1 MKAYEHVRRGTAA
14 TRTYQERIAAAT
26 SRSGVKRLALC
37 LSAALAPV
45 SALSAWAASPVST
58 HAADVQ
64 RTPARP
70 NSPQTWTVTNC
81 SDGDTNSLREIIANP
96 NTLSGDTVD
105 LSQLPV
111 FCSDTNSVITLLNGE
126 IGIDQNDLTLT
137 GPAPA
142 DGTVTVSGGGASQV
156 FRHTGTGT
164 LTINALTIAD
174 GYRHRANDAAGG
186 CIESHGN
193 VALDL
198 ARVVGC
204 TAWTDSGYAHG
215 GGVYASGKV
224 QLIASTISGNKVVA
238 PAAYGLGGGI
248 SSRGLLSKYS
258 SISHN
263 IAYNGTG
270 GLSVGG
276 GALVYG
282 TVGIYHSTID
292 NNTGSNGSA
301 LVSNATTHVTNSTI
315 SYNVGGYA
323 AVLVSSGNPLSLE
336 IANSTVAFNV
346 LNAPPSLAGAVVFNG
361 SQPSDSISLQSS
373 IIANN
378 TTSPGDTPA
387 DVYVR
392 AGHGQLSGA
401 DNLVIASNVVPP
413 AGVITVTA
421 DPKLGPLQLNG
432 GLLPTHSPL
441 SDSPALGKGN
451 ATVNFPPNDTNAH
464 DQRGP
469 GYPRS
474 TDSAGSV
481 TTDIGAVQFDTI
493 FFDDFH

>member
-1 MKAYEHVRRGTAA
+1 MNACERVRLGIAA
-14 TRTYQERIAAAT
+14 SRTDQERIAAA
-26 SRSGVKRLALC
+26 SFRGGVRRLALC
-37 LSAALAPV
+37 LSAALAPAT
-45 SALSAWAASPVST
+45 ALPAWAASPISVHT
-58 HAADVQ
+58 ADIQ

-70 NSPQTWTVTNC
+70 NGPLTWTVTNC
-81 SDGDTNSLREIIANP
+81 SDGDTNSLREIIDNP

-105 LSQLPV
+105 LSQVPM
-111 FCSDTNSVITLLNGE
+111 FCGDVDSVITLLNGE
-126 IGIDQNDLTLT
+126 ISIDQNDLTLT
-137 GPAPA
+137 GPAPV

-156 FRHTGTGT
+156 FHHTGTGT

-186 CIESHGN
+186 CIQSHGN

-198 ARVVGC
+198 ARVIGC
-204 TAWTDSGYAHG
+204 TAWTDSGYAYG
-215 GGVYASGKV
+215 GGIYASGSV

-248 SSRGLLSKYS
+248 CSHGLLSKYS
-258 SISHN
+258 SVSHN
-263 IAYNGTG
+263 VAYDGSG
-270 GLSVGG
+270 GSSVGG
-276 GALVYG
+276 GAFSYG
-282 TVGIYHSTID
+282 NVGIYHSTID

-315 SYNVGGYA
+315 SDNAGGYST
-323 AVLVSSGNPLSLE
+323 VLVSSGNALSLE
-336 IANSTVAFNV
+336 IANSTVAFNH

-361 SQPSDSISLQSS
+361 SQPSDSISLHSS
-373 IIANN
+373 IIAKN
-378 TTSPGDTPA
+378 TTSPGNTPA

-392 AGHGQLSGA
+392 TGHGVLSGA
-401 DNLVIASNVVPP
+401 DNLVIASNVAPP
-413 AGVITVTA
+413 PGVITVTA
-421 DPKLGPLQLNG
+421 DPKLSPLQLNG
-432 GLLPTHSPL
+432 GLLPTRSLL
-441 SDSPALGKGN
+441 SGSPALGKGN
-451 ATVNFPPNDTNAH
+451 ATVSFPPNDTNTH

-474 TDSAGSV
+474 TDSAGNV